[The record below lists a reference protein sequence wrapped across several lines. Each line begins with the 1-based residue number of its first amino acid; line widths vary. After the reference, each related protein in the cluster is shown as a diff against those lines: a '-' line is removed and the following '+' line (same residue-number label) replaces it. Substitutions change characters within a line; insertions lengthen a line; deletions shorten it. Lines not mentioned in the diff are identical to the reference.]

1 MDTGGKNVPWKARIS
16 LPVDVSPHLDRDGRG
31 CDAQVYCGQEG
42 LGDLQDDPQAG
53 GLCSPRLHSWTIG
66 PGCRVWQ
73 HNALIHGGTR
83 VKGHQLLVLA
93 AKIWTSS
100 NIPQETP
107 TREWL
112 RQYLLVTL
120 GSGVYDAWEKKD
132 LIWAIYSYFTWKT
145 PIKTDAGINEAIY
158 DLAVLAGLPKPD
170 DGSKILPQLYSTY
183 KALGLSEAVGTI
195 ERARKAAEEAERAR
209 KEEET
214 RRAVEAERARKAV
227 EEARMAAKLSPI
239 ISDEIKQAAFKA
251 TEKYGDKP
259 LVTATER
266 GDEGVVRTLIAAG
279 YKDLEERDANGNTAL
294 MMAASKG
301 YKSILFA
308 LLDCGADKEAKN
320 KVSDPPGQSC
330 VLDLSYHDY
339 GPFCTLQDRRTALI
353 LAAMRIQAASE
364 GCVRLLEDE
373 GAEKYVKDIDGMTYL
388 DHAKVARKY
397 VMLNNAART
406 KYGEYPL
413 STAAENG
420 DDETVKA
427 LIAAGYQDLNECDL
441 YKTQALMTYAE
452 RGCESMLKALIVAGA
467 DMDIEKHGYT
477 PLMKA
482 AMKGHEGCVRLLVE
496 AGAERTPWRK
506 YNTYTRSYD
515 TYSALSLAKTE
526 AIKAILCS

>member
-1 MDTGGKNVPWKARIS
+1 M
-16 LPVDVSPHLDRDGRG
+16 
-31 CDAQVYCGQEG
+31 
-42 LGDLQDDPQAG
+42 
-53 GLCSPRLHSWTIG
+53 
-66 PGCRVWQ
+66 
-73 HNALIHGGTR
+73 
-83 VKGHQLLVLA
+83 
-93 AKIWTSS
+93 
-100 NIPQETP
+100 
-107 TREWL
+107 
-112 RQYLLVTL
+112 
-120 GSGVYDAWEKKD
+120 
-132 LIWAIYSYFTWKT
+132 
-145 PIKTDAGINEAIY
+145 
-158 DLAVLAGLPKPD
+158 
-170 DGSKILPQLYSTY
+170 
-183 KALGLSEAVGTI
+183 
-195 ERARKAAEEAERAR
+195 
-209 KEEET
+209 
-214 RRAVEAERARKAV
+214 
-227 EEARMAAKLSPI
+227 
-239 ISDEIKQAAFKA
+239 
-251 TEKYGDKP
+251 
-259 LVTATER
+259 TATER

-308 LLDCGADKEAKN
+308 LLDCGADKGAKN

-330 VLDLSYHDY
+330 VLDLSHHDY

-373 GAEKYVKDIDGMTYL
+373 GAEKYAKDIDGMTYL
-388 DHAKVARKY
+388 DHANVARKY

-506 YNTYTRSYD
+506 YNTYTGSYD